1 MKIGD
6 KNLIFSLL
14 VVRAKDKI
22 FFFFLIFLAS
32 LTYILYVYHFVSSS
46 IKTKIDVLAP

>member
-14 VVRAKDKI
+14 MVRGKDENFL
-22 FFFFLIFLAS
+22 FFIFLAN

-46 IKTKIDVLAP
+46 IKTKINVLAP